1 MRPSWLRVGAP
12 SLAAML
18 LAIWIGAGL
27 VSAQGTTVRI
37 NGAIDKLVRGKSL
50 AGAIMYDFSLY
61 AAAQFASSDLDFIII
76 DMEHRGLDFE
86 RLETFLLGTTNKA
99 EIAKQGNLQVRVPP
113 IVRIP
118 TYGRSPNEAIV
129 KQVLDMGA
137 FGIMFPAIENKE
149 QAIQAVAASRYPQMK
164 GSKYPTPVGRRGN
177 GNMPAAWFWGLS
189 RPEYSL
195 RADVWPA
202 NPNGEL
208 LLFLQIETVEGV
220 KNVEEILSVPGI
232 GVRVRRTQR
241 LVVVARSAAGLTRTQ
256 RGGAD
261 GAERRDEEKH
271 SSGYHGY
278 RGRRRQQAEAGL
290 QDRIAAERR
299 PGSADGC
306 DAEAGTDGHR
316 TRQPRP
322 PGNISDLRRLA
333 KRRLP
338 RVVFDYIDGGAD
350 AEVTLRDNVKAYEE
364 LTFRPRGAVAIPS
377 MRFEDDDPAASSSSC
392 RSSWRP
398 SAARRCSIRTAK
410 CSPPARRGRREPAT
424 SCRRCRARRWS
435 RSARRRADRPGI
447 RCISAAA
454 ARRRSTC

>member
-1 MRPSWLRVGAP
+1 
-12 SLAAML
+12 
-18 LAIWIGAGL
+18 
-27 VSAQGTTVRI
+27 
-37 NGAIDKLVRGKSL
+37 
-50 AGAIMYDFSLY
+50 MYDFSLY

-149 QAIQAVAASRYPQMK
+149 QAIQAVAASRYPQLK

-232 GVRVRRTQR
+232 GVVFVGPNDLSWSLGVPQGSPEHDEAVQTV
-241 LVVVARSAAGLTRTQ
+241 LSAAM
-256 RGGAD
+256 
-261 GAERRDEEKH
+261 RR
-271 SSGYHGY
+271 
-278 RGRRRQQAEAGL
+278 
-290 QDRIAAERR
+290 
-299 PGSADGC
+299 
-306 DAEAGTDGHR
+306 
-316 TRQPRP
+316 
-322 PGNISDLRRLA
+322 NI
-333 KRRLP
+333 
-338 RVVFDYIDGGAD
+338 
-350 AEVTLRDNVKAYEE
+350 
-364 LTFRPRGAVAIPS
+364 
-377 MRFEDDDPAASSSSC
+377 PAAITVTEADVVSRLKQGFKIASL
-392 RSSWRP
+392 P
-398 SAARRCSIRTAK
+398 SGGLEAPMDATLKLARTVI
-410 CSPPARRGRREPAT
+410 GR
-424 SCRRCRARRWS
+424 
-435 RSARRRADRPGI
+435 
-447 RCISAAA
+447 
-454 ARRRSTC
+454 